1 MHYDCFL
8 EVILPGCIVLN
19 PGSAWNTAFAC
30 GFLLKWNMCTLQFS
44 HIKEQ
49 NILPHFLFLQ
59 MPFMNGGPTDLKTH
73 QQEVHQMNFQQ
84 TDLSFKDIIQNLFCY
99 CFSPVTFDNKEH
111 ILTCSLNF
119 EVFQKTKPASTM
131 HL

>member
-59 MPFMNGGPTDLKTH
+59 MLFMNGGPTD
-73 QQEVHQMNFQQ
+73 
-84 TDLSFKDIIQNLFCY
+84 FKNSSIGGALDEF
-99 CFSPVTFDNKEH
+99 
-111 ILTCSLNF
+111 
-119 EVFQKTKPASTM
+119 PANRSKI
-131 HL
+131 